1 MDLMDFQVKKKC
13 PESYALGSWLVKL
26 QPRRGRRGDRPTATT
41 KRSYYGRSNTTNA
54 TIQRPRKTPY
64 HSQHYRGKLTR
75 LRRFCPYEL
84 QRFPPY
90 DDYGECDAA
99 SEQYNMLQLL
109 GYCLKQ
115 GGLGRGCT
123 PCQGLY
129 VYITTGNKPLYRPT
143 KSKRNYCE
151 ETHSGHDRNSI
162 LYIVCMALLLAAS
175 GSIPHRVRFPNVV

>member
-64 HSQHYRGKLTR
+64 HSQHYRGKSTR

-90 DDYGECDAA
+90 DDYNGTDMA
-99 SEQYNMLQLL
+99 SRQCEFARCSYRCEQIDGSTN
-109 GYCLKQ
+109 
-115 GGLGRGCT
+115 R
-123 PCQGLY
+123 
-129 VYITTGNKPLYRPT
+129 PLYEP
-143 KSKRNYCE
+143 S
-151 ETHSGHDRNSI
+151 SGGMNTLPVLALNS
-162 LYIVCMALLLAAS
+162 VGRAATTIEYAS
-175 GSIPHRVRFPNVV
+175 YAAGGSYEIDNCQTPVGVFTLHAYPPMRH